1 MCLNAGFESLGA
13 QPVVQNGTRNKKK
26 QLCKDYRICTAAEI
40 LMKENIQPFLLTSN
54 IKLIPSSIPNG
65 TDGPGV

>member
-1 MCLNAGFESLGA
+1 M
-13 QPVVQNGTRNKKK
+13 VQETKKK